1 MKAYRIISADSH
13 AIEPPDLWQKYLP
26 APYASRGPRVVSGA
40 AGDEW
45 VCEGL
50 PSRAAR
56 RPMGAVARDEA
67 RARAAAAQGSTRYDA
82 DPGAWDPHRRVE
94 HMRRDGVDAEVLYPN
109 YAMRLFA
116 IPDPALQWHACVAY
130 NDWLADFCGAHP
142 AELLGIAVI
151 PAFDVDQA
159 IAEGRRAK
167 DRGMVGVLLPQD
179 TPDGSRYSHP
189 RWDPLWAA
197 LAEMALP
204 VSLHIIASG
213 HANANWAKDE
223 TGEENAGVAY
233 AVLPV
238 RMARAFGTFILEGV
252 FDRHPG
258 LHLVSAENELSWAA
272 GFLRR
277 LDWGY
282 HRQTMAGDPMITCKR
297 LPTEYWRENC
307 AMTFIDDRDGIRLR
321 DSIGVDRIMWSS
333 DFPHLDSSWPESR
346 RFLDDQLAGVP
357 EDERRRIVAE
367 NCIRLY
373 GLRDRLAAPLAGA
386 R

>member
-1 MKAYRIISADSH
+1 MKTYQFISADSH

-26 APYASRGPRVVSGA
+26 APFVGRGPRVATGA
-40 AGDEW
+40 EGDEW

-50 PSRAAR
+50 PRRPAR
-56 RPMGAVARDEA
+56 RPMGAVARDEV
-67 RARAAAAQGSTRYDA
+67 RARTAAERSGATHYDA
-82 DPGAWDPHRRVE
+82 DPGDWDPDRRVE
-94 HMRRDGVDAEVLYPN
+94 HMRRDDVDAEVLYPN

-116 IPDPALQWHACVAY
+116 IPDRALQWNACLAY
-130 NDWLADFCGAHP
+130 NDWLADFCSTHP

-151 PAFDVDQA
+151 PALDVDRA
-159 IAEGRRAK
+159 IKEARRARE
-167 DRGMVGVLLPQD
+167 RGMIGVLLPQD
-179 TPDGSRYSHP
+179 TPDGSRYSHAK
-189 RWDPLWAA
+189 WDPLWAA
-197 LAEMALP
+197 LSEMAVP

-213 HANANWAKDE
+213 HASANWAKDE

-258 LHLVSAENELSWAA
+258 LRLVSAENELSWAA

-282 HRQTMAGDPMITCKR
+282 HRQKMAGDRMITCKR

-307 AMTFIDDRDGIRLR
+307 HMTFIDDRDGIRLR

-333 DFPHLDSSWPESR
+333 DFPHLDSSWPESQ
-346 RFLDDQLAGVP
+346 RFLKTQLGGVP
-357 EDERRRIVAE
+357 DDEQRLIVAE

-373 GLRDRLAAPLAGA
+373 GLARRPGAPSGTA
-386 R
+386 